1 MADKRRRPW
10 HSSSLMIGP
19 AIFGAVLSVL
29 SAGPSLAL
37 SELQQAE
44 PPTADSAQDA
54 PPAADEPIGNPEA
67 EAEPGPSTGPAI
79 GPGIMLPDPDP
90 VIRPVPQTTEEETEA
105 SDTDTAAFPPVDV
118 LTDPALLPE
127 PARRMR
133 QLIIEAATTGEIGKL
148 RSLLG
153 TGPTATQLS
162 FGDIDADPVAY
173 LRSISGDGE
182 GQEILAILI
191 DLLNTG
197 FIHADVGEPS
207 ESFVWPYFVA
217 LPLDAL
223 TPPQKV
229 ELLRLVT
236 AGDVEDMK
244 AYGAYNFYRIGI
256 SPEGE
261 WRFFLA
267 GD

>member
-1 MADKRRRPW
+1 MVDKRKRLRHLSDSIVATAIIGALLAVVTAGPAL
-10 HSSSLMIGP
+10 SLSELKEAEPPAAESGQEASPAPDAPLGSPAEDPETGPETGPSIGP
-19 AIFGAVLSVL
+19 AIG
-29 SAGPSLAL
+29 
-37 SELQQAE
+37 
-44 PPTADSAQDA
+44 
-54 PPAADEPIGNPEA
+54 
-67 EAEPGPSTGPAI
+67 
-79 GPGIMLPDPDP
+79 LPDPDP
-90 VIRPVPQTTEEETEA
+90 IIRTVPQTEDPDLETA
-105 SDTDTAAFPPVDV
+105 VKFPPVDI
-118 LTDPALLPE
+118 LTDLALLPE
-127 PARRMR
+127 PVRRMR
-133 QLIIEAATTGEIGKL
+133 QLIIEAATTGEIDRL
-148 RSLLG
+148 RALLG
-153 TGPTATQLS
+153 TGPTATQLA
-162 FGDIDADPVAY
+162 FGEVDTDPVAY

-197 FIHADVGEPS
+197 FLHVDVGEPS
-207 ESFVWPYFVA
+207 ETFVWPYFVA
-217 LPLDAL
+217 LPLEAL

-261 WRFFLA
+261 WAFFVA